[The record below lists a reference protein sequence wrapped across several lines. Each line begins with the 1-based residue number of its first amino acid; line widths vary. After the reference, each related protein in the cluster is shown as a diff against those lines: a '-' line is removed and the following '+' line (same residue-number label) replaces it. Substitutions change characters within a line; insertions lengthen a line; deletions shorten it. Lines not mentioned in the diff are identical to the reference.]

1 MPAFALTLG
10 AEPCTVVALEPGV
23 FDAAA
28 FRAVFPAGGLY
39 GLDVETTYMDDRAQF
54 CPDFRVRLVQF
65 ATADT
70 AWVLTVDDEAQQS
83 AAVELLAD
91 PNLTFC

>member
-1 MPAFALTLG
+1 
-10 AEPCTVVALEPGV
+10 V
-23 FDAAA
+23 FQ
-28 FRAVFPAGGLY
+28 AGGLS
-39 GLDVETTYMDDRAQF
+39 GLDVETTYMDDRGQF
-54 CPDFRVRLVQF
+54 GPDFRVRLVQF
-65 ATADT
+65 ATADTADT

>member
-1 MPAFALTLG
+1 
-10 AEPCTVVALEPGV
+10 V
-23 FDAAA
+23 FQ
-28 FRAVFPAGGLY
+28 AGGLS
-39 GLDVETTYMDDRAQF
+39 GLDVETTYMDDRGQF
-54 CPDFRVRLVQF
+54 GPDFRVRLVQF

>member
-1 MPAFALTLG
+1 MFLYACRAASTRRL
-10 AEPCTVVALEPGV
+10 PGGV
-23 FDAAA
+23 PG
-28 FRAVFPAGGLY
+28 RRPLRPGRG
-39 GLDVETTYMDDRAQF
+39 DDLHGRPRQF
-54 CPDFRVRLVQF
+54 GPDFRVRLVQF